1 MLSGGHLLIGKV
13 AFLENVPSTGTSE
26 KDIRMSNLSFF
37 LLRALCPGAFAEQW
51 NTNGKINQ

>member
-26 KDIRMSNLSFF
+26 KDTEMSNLSFF
-37 LLRALCPGAFAEQW
+37 LLTALPPGDFAE
-51 NTNGKINQ
+51 